1 MKKKKKKTRRGI
13 WARNNR
19 GGSKVG
25 EKRGLE
31 KA

>member
-1 MKKKKKKTRRGI
+1 MKKKKNRRGI

-19 GGSKVG
+19 GSKVG